1 MIKPWVI
8 VVIGCLLCIPII
20 SNAADAK
27 AVTLG
32 FSIGHYDIDT
42 ENSSDPHVNGRT
54 YSLLLGYEW
63 SKYFAVE
70 LEWSSMQRQTDA
82 DVFDRELAF
91 EAAAVGLSGRLQWP
105 LDEHIKAYA
114 RLGAAQFELQDARFS
129 DCALDTPVLQ
139 PMLGAGLRGDF
150 WFAEYVYYGKLEE
163 LIVEQLRAGLVF
175 RF

>member
-8 VVIGCLLCIPII
+8 VAIGCLLCLPII

-70 LEWSSMQRQTDA
+70 LEWSPMQRQTDA
-82 DVFDRELAF
+82 DVFDCELAF
-91 EAAAVGLSGRLQWP
+91 EAAAMGLSGRLQWP
-105 LDEHIKAYA
+105 LDEHFKAYA
-114 RLGAAQFELQDARFS
+114 RLGMLSLSCRMRVFLTSLQILRYCSRCLAQVCAATF
-129 DCALDTPVLQ
+129 
-139 PMLGAGLRGDF
+139 GLPNMCIT
-150 WFAEYVYYGKLEE
+150 ASLKS
-163 LIVEQLRAGLVF
+163 
-175 RF
+175 

>member
-1 MIKPWVI
+1 MIKPWV
-8 VVIGCLLCIPII
+8 VVAIGCLLCVPII
-20 SNAADAK
+20 SNAADDK

-32 FSIGHYDIDT
+32 LSFGHYDIDT
-42 ENSSDPHVNGRT
+42 EIPSDPHVNGRT
-54 YSLLLGYEW
+54 YSLLLGFEW

-70 LEWSSMQRQTDA
+70 LEWSPMQRQTDA

-105 LDEHIKAYA
+105 LDEHFKAYA

-129 DCALDTPVLQ
+129 DRALDTPVLQ

-150 WFAEYVYYGKLEE
+150 WFAEYVYYGELEE
-163 LIVEQLRAGLVF
+163 LVVEQLRAGLVF